1 MHPRD
6 RLERMVKD
14 GKVKFVKQ
22 VPTHSRYKL
31 QRAIRDSTAKVS
43 VDKNAL
49 EDLPFLTKM
58 SKLPKPRKMKERK
71 QFLMKLLN
79 TYL

>member
-49 EDLPFLTKM
+49 EDLLYFNKNI
-58 SKLPKPRKMKERK
+58 KVNEAEKNKEK
-71 QFLMKLLN
+71 K
-79 TYL
+79 

>member
-14 GKVKFVKQ
+14 GEVKFVKQ
-22 VPTHSRYKL
+22 VPAPPRYRL

-49 EDLPFLTKM
+49 EDLLFLIKI